1 MIMDDRGLLDH
12 WIGGNFSKVSLLFFY
27 VFFFGNLNYDFAG
40 KVELVLVIHWVLL
53 LFSKTLAQKS
63 KWIGVIEY
71 QTENSF
77 KIEK

>member
-1 MIMDDRGLLDH
+1 MY
-12 WIGGNFSKVSLLFFY
+12 F
-27 VFFFGNLNYDFAG
+27 FFFGNLNYDFAG